1 MNPYVRGAAF
11 MIDLIPHDLGL
22 VISPSLGL
30 FSIVKE
36 VRVEELGFSLTTSPT
51 QSSLAPGA
59 QNFRCYVLSA
69 TEKSRLENPVC
80 ATALPPPIQAFAKS
94 CRFLFPD
101 RAHVSVTPHTLLL
114 EGP

>member
-1 MNPYVRGAAF
+1 MNPCVRGAAF
-11 MIDLIPHDLGL
+11 LVDLTPQDLGP

-30 FSIVKE
+30 FSIFKE

-51 QSSLAPGA
+51 QSSLARGA
-59 QNFRCYVLSA
+59 QNFRCSVLSA
-69 TEKSRLENPVC
+69 TEKSRLEIPAC
-80 ATALPPPIQAFAKS
+80 ATALPPPRQAFAKS

-101 RAHVSVTPHTLLL
+101 TAHVWVPPHTLLL